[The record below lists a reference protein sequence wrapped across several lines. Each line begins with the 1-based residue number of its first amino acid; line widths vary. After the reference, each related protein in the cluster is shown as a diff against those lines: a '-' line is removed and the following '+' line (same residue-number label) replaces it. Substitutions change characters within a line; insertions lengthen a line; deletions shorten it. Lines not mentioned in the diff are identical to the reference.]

1 MINKNSKTIVMVGGG
16 IQQVEA
22 ARIIKDNGYNL
33 LVTDKEAGAHCREY
47 ADHFSEIDGKNVIEI
62 ATYINKVKKH
72 FNIVGILTL
81 TELVET
87 VAKVARICKLP
98 GVDPQAAFNCQNKN
112 ISSLI
117 WSEKKNKYSQRNK
130 LQYISRGIR
139 FF

>member
-33 LVTDKEAGAHCREY
+33 LVTDKEAGAHCKEY

-62 ATYINKVKKH
+62 ATFINKVKKH

-98 GVDPQAAFNCQNKN
+98 G
-112 ISSLI
+112 LI
-117 WSEKKNKYSQRNK
+117 LKQHSIAKIKIFLANLEENKYSQ
-130 LQYISRGIR
+130 GIN
-139 FF
+139 

>member
-16 IQQVEA
+16 IQQLKA

-98 GVDPQAAFNCQNKN
+98 GVDPKHIQLPK
-112 ISSLI
+112 
-117 WSEKKNKYSQRNK
+117 
-130 LQYISRGIR
+130 
-139 FF
+139 